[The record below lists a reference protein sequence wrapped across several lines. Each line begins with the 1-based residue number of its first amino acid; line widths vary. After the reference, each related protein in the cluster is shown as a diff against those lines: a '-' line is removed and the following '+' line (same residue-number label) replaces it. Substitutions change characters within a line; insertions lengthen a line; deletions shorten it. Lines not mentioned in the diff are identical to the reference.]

1 MDCNNISNTGY
12 VSINWLNNYFIEF
25 LNECWKAYLSKHGL
39 LDQDCPG
46 EQCVGKIL
54 EIVSVD
60 KFGKEIRKQ
69 EQILKKT
76 KENKTNSEEME
87 TEIIKSAKENVLK
100 KKTQNKKKNQEKEK
114 ATTGSHAE
122 KETNVKRKGNETV
135 EETLINY
142 NQHVSKNKDRVHE
155 HPDKIKTSSL
165 DYQTFCNEEQKKH
178 TDSPSGF
185 IIDHVKEDDVKKT
198 ETESLLY
205 IPGKSTK
212 GEFEAD
218 HEVTD
223 KEDKSDEKIEDITT
237 YSPLTRILHRE
248 VTGYTMEE
256 LDNAVLDILSETDSA
271 SLTIPEFKDIL
282 MKKLET
288 DLWPDGIYISDYDDD

>member
-12 VSINWLNNYFIEF
+12 VSINWFNNCFIEF
-25 LNECWKAYLSKHGL
+25 LNDCWTAYLSKHGL
-39 LDQDCPG
+39 LDQNCPEELCIG
-46 EQCVGKIL
+46 EIL
-54 EIVSVD
+54 EIVSVE

-69 EQILKKT
+69 EQLLRKI
-76 KENKTNSEEME
+76 KEKKTNSEVL
-87 TEIIKSAKENVLK
+87 KSEKENVLK
-100 KKTQNKKKNQEKEK
+100 KKTQNKKKKQEK
-114 ATTGSHAE
+114 ATTNSPAE
-122 KETNVKRKGNETV
+122 KETNVKLKGKETV
-135 EETLINY
+135 KETLMNS
-142 NQHVSKNKDRVHE
+142 NQNIAKNKDKVQE
-155 HPDKIKTSSL
+155 QPDKKRTSSL
-165 DYQTFCNEEQKKH
+165 DYQTLCHEEKKKH
-178 TDSPSGF
+178 ANSPSGF
-185 IIDHVKEDDVKKT
+185 IIDHVKEDDAKKT

-256 LDNAVLDILSETDSA
+256 LDNAVLDILSQTDSA

-288 DLWPDGIYISDYDDD
+288 DLWPDGIYISDDDDE